1 MGEQAKAGVLVGG
14 EAFET
19 ESVPPVTVRRED
31 DGIPKATEG
40 PFSNSEETL
49 GGYVLVEAADRDA
62 AVDIAKTWPTP
73 ESLEIRPLW
82 TAE

>member
-1 MGEQAKAGVLVGG
+1 M
-14 EAFET
+14 
-19 ESVPPVTVRRED
+19 RRED

-40 PFSNSEETL
+40 PFSDGEETL
-49 GGYVLVEAADRDA
+49 GGYVLVEVADRDA

-73 ESLEIRPLW
+73 ETFEVRPLW